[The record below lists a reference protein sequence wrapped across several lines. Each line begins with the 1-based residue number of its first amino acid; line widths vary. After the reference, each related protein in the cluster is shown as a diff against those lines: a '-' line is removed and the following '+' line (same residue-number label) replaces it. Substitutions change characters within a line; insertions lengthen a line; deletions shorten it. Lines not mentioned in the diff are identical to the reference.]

1 MRAIEP
7 RPPDGREMKRT
18 NKNAPR
24 ARTSEGLAREG
35 ARPMGPEPV
44 LAGEG
49 RAGEMGAVGS
59 ARAPSSSLSDE
70 IDPRSLREEKWG
82 KREAARAMRTIGMC
96 SLDARTSRKMN
107 DGNVLLLI
115 LIVFL
120 VMPSVIHAQA
130 DAVLDVGKF
139 SAAAPGTEFPDNW
152 KPLTFP
158 KIKRHTAYTLVREG
172 EGVVVKAV
180 SEASSSGLTREITI
194 DPKEYPVVHWR
205 WKVGNLLKKSDVSRK
220 DGDDYPARLYV
231 TFAYNSNTVG
241 FLDKAKY
248 EMARLVYG
256 QYPPHGALN
265 YIWDSK
271 APRGMIVPNPYTDR
285 AMMIVIES
293 GAADVNRWMA
303 EERNIYEDYKRA
315 FGEEP
320 SLISGVA
327 IMTDTDNTGESAT
340 AYYGDIVFKKTDR

>member
-1 MRAIEP
+1 MEKERKKNCSQSAHVRSVRSMRAAADIL
-7 RPPDGREMKRT
+7 RMTCRTVLSIMLMALFALPP
-18 NKNAPR
+18 
-24 ARTSEGLAREG
+24 
-35 ARPMGPEPV
+35 
-44 LAGEG
+44 
-49 RAGEMGAVGS
+49 AV
-59 ARAPSSSLSDE
+59 
-70 IDPRSLREEKWG
+70 
-82 KREAARAMRTIGMC
+82 
-96 SLDARTSRKMN
+96 
-107 DGNVLLLI
+107 
-115 LIVFL
+115 
-120 VMPSVIHAQA
+120 HAQA

-139 SAAAPGTEFPDNW
+139 STAAPGTEFPDNW

-231 TFAYNSNTVG
+231 TFAYDSNKVG

-248 EMARLVYG
+248 EMARLAYG

-271 APRGMIVPNPYTDR
+271 ATKDTIMPNPYTDH

-293 GAADVNRWMA
+293 GAANVNRWMA
-303 EERNIYEDYKRA
+303 EERNIYEDYKAA

-320 SLISGVA
+320 PLISGVA